1 MSLFGLVGSGTTRSP
16 EAFEIDKL
24 INNERAA
31 AKDGEAALVANNVQA
46 DLQVKINKT
55 NAEAIGG
62 SSGDSSSSSDSPPS
76 GDDDTPPTDGDTGDD
91 LGDDNLDIDV
101 PTEELPADD
110 AEAKDKD
117 KKKSED
123 EEPAPDDNAESK
135 DDKPADTT
143 ETTPSEESRRL
154 NQLTFSNESLDDAWE
169 FASNQS
175 RKVAEMLGSSVMY
188 LGHFGIK
195 AGMWILGKMY
205 KGLLILI
212 SKTAKLLYEGS
223 IELAKYLD
231 RKVYSFE
238 AYKKD
243 LLELKKSVELVQ
255 KNATPLDPSDELFRN
270 RKVIDGLKIA
280 DSVDFAANVAVLSQF
295 VKSEMSALGKAISKD
310 NALTQRIME
319 SPFGKERDNARAIL
333 TVPALGNGFH
343 EGFIQGYENDF
354 QFNDTFHSDTVL
366 PSDARLLVVLPKR
379 GLKTYP
385 QVAEAYNKSAIFLGL
400 DIRSYE
406 EVTEVPYLTA
416 EKILLLIGSLIEL
429 CDICLAHEVLFRQI
443 LKDKEGMASVF
454 RVYFNRLVN
463 SEDKVSIEDSM
474 VECIHLKSMFSDKV
488 YLSGAMDLHDFSRK
502 ILSFGLTF
510 LKGNTS
516 KLV

>member
-1 MSLFGLVGSGTTRSP
+1 MTLFGMVGSGITRSP

-31 AKDGEAALVANNVQA
+31 ARDGDAALVANNVEA
-46 DLQVKINKT
+46 SLQTTINKG
-55 NAEAIGG
+55 NAETLGA
-62 SSGDSSSSSDSPPS
+62 SGDTPSDTPS
-76 GDDDTPPTDGDTGDD
+76 DGDTPPSDNPDDTSSDDFSGDNPDLSLDTPSEDPPVDG
-91 LGDDNLDIDV
+91 
-101 PTEELPADD
+101 EE
-110 AEAKDKD
+110 DKD
-117 KKKSED
+117 KKKKD
-123 EEPAPDDNAESK
+123 EEEEPKPDENEESEETE
-135 DDKPADTT
+135 PEDTT

-154 NQLTFSNESLDDAWE
+154 QGLSFSNESLDDVWE
-169 FASNQS
+169 FASDQS
-175 RKVAEMLGSSVMY
+175 RKVAEVLGSSVMY
-188 LGHFGIK
+188 LGRFGIK

-212 SKTAKLLYEGS
+212 SKTAKMLYEGT

-231 RKVYSFE
+231 RQVYSFDS
-238 AYKKD
+238 YKKD
-243 LLELKKSVELVQ
+243 LLALKKSVELVQ
-255 KNATPLDPSDELFRN
+255 KNATPLDPSDDVFRN

-295 VKSEMSALGKAISKD
+295 VKSEMGSLGKAISKD
-310 NALTQRIME
+310 NALTRRIME

-333 TVPALGNGFH
+333 TVPTVGNGFH

-354 QFNDTFHSDTVL
+354 EFNDTFHSDTVL
-366 PSDARLLVVLPKR
+366 PSDARLLVVLPKK

-385 QVAEAYNKSAIFLGL
+385 QVVAAYNKSAIFLGL

-416 EKILLLIGSLIEL
+416 EKILLLIGSLIDL
-429 CDICLAHEVLFRQI
+429 CDTCLAHEVMFRQI

-510 LKGNTS
+510 LKSNTS

>member
-1 MSLFGLVGSGTTRSP
+1 MSLFGLVGGGTTRSS
-16 EAFEIDKL
+16 ETFEIDKL
-24 INNERAA
+24 INSERAA
-31 AKDGEAALVANNVQA
+31 AKDGDAAMVANNVQA
-46 DLQVKINKT
+46 DLQVKLNKT
-55 NAEAIGG
+55 NAETIG
-62 SSGDSSSSSDSPPS
+62 GDSSSSDSS
-76 GDDDTPPTDGDTGDD
+76 DTPTDNDTPSDDGDAISSDGDD
-91 LGDDNLDIDV
+91 LSGDNLDLDV
-101 PTEELPADD
+101 PSEEVPADD
-110 AEAKDKD
+110 AEDKD
-117 KKKSED
+117 KKKEE
-123 EEPAPDDNAESK
+123 EEPAPEENAETK
-135 DDKPADTT
+135 EDKPADTT
-143 ETTPSEESRRL
+143 EATPSEESRRL
-154 NQLTFSNESLDDAWE
+154 RQVTFSNESLDDAWE

-195 AGMWILGKMY
+195 AGMWILQKMY

-212 SKTAKLLYEGS
+212 SRTAKMLYEGS
-223 IELAKYLD
+223 IELGKYLD

-238 AYKKD
+238 SYKKD

-270 RKVIDGLKIA
+270 RKVIDGLKIS
-280 DSVDFAANVAVLSQF
+280 DSVDFAANVAVLSKF
-295 VKSEMSALGKAISKD
+295 VKSEMSDLGKAISRD
-310 NALTQRIME
+310 NALTRRIME

-333 TVPALGNGFH
+333 TVPVPGNGFH
-343 EGFIQGYENDF
+343 DGFIQGYENDF
-354 QFNDTFHSDTVL
+354 QFNDTYHSDTVL
-366 PSDARLLVVLPKR
+366 PSDARMLVVLPKK

-406 EVTEVPYLTA
+406 EVTEVPFLPA
-416 EKILLLIGSLIEL
+416 EKILLLIGSLVEL

-443 LKDKEGMASVF
+443 LKDKEGMANIF

-510 LKGNTS
+510 LKTNTS